1 MTTNNNIKANLIKPR
16 WRKVL
21 ADLWDNKTRTFL
33 VISSIAVGVFSL
45 GMIMTAYAIMDH
57 DIDISYAMHGP
68 SNIEI
73 ATDLVDEDFVR
84 TIARVEGVKTVEG
97 RRIISVQASN
107 DGAFW
112 QPLRIIALDSFDTYQ
127 MHQLQPL
134 RGEVHPGRREVVI
147 SENFL
152 VSAHYEVG
160 DLLGIEMPGGD
171 RYQLPLVGVVND
183 QVTDVGDVTRVPV
196 LYMTRETLKS
206 LGVTTHY
213 NRLYIQ
219 VEGDGS
225 DQAFIDTVAERVE
238 ERIERNGRTV
248 YETKTNLTTEHPFAG
263 TVLAVLGVLGALGG
277 LIMILSSSLIV
288 NTLNALLTQHM
299 RQIGVM
305 KLVGGR
311 SRQILGM
318 YMLLIFIY
326 GLIALVT
333 AVPLGAVA
341 GYGLA
346 RFMAT
351 LMGIDVQGF
360 RLIPAAVMTQA
371 VVAFAIPLGAG
382 FFPVNKGARINV
394 RRAISNDRPGA
405 QPTRSALLDRV
416 TSVFSWI
423 SRPILLSIRNTF
435 RQKARLTLTIFT
447 LTIAGSIFI
456 AVFNVRDSMQNMMDM
471 LMAHFIADVSL
482 SFSRPYPVSRME
494 QVILPIPG
502 VADMEGWGA
511 ARGDIWDENDKVV
524 TNLNILA
531 APADTKLLRVDLV
544 AGRWMQPGEENA
556 MAIADSILEDFP
568 GLQPGDTLRVKLP
581 GQPAENW
588 TVVGIFRFV
597 SMVGFPLAYADYD
610 FIAKETNMQGQSV
623 SYRIVTE
630 DHSMEG
636 QVRVKN
642 FLDDYLKNRGFQLS
656 SSVAGLQMQEDNTK
670 GINILVIFLL
680 IMALLTAIV
689 GSIGLT
695 GTMGMN
701 VLERTREIGVMRA
714 IGAVDLEVIKT
725 VVVEGVMIGWITW
738 LFAIVISYP
747 ISSALL
753 DIISS
758 SMMGSDMRLVF
769 TPAGI
774 VYWFGVVTVLSVF
787 ASLLPAR
794 NAARLTIN
802 EVLSYE

>member
-1 MTTNNNIKANLIKPR
+1 MVEVKGNFFKPR

-21 ADLWDNKTRTFL
+21 ADLGDNKTRTLL

-45 GMIMTAYAIMDH
+45 GMIMTTYAIMDH
-57 DIDISYAMHGP
+57 DIDISYAVHGP
-68 SNIEI
+68 SNLDI
-73 ATDLVDEDFVR
+73 ATDLFNEDFVR
-84 TIARVEGVKTVEG
+84 TIEQVEGVKAVEG
-97 RRIISVQASN
+97 RRIIYVQGSN
-107 DGAFW
+107 DGEFW
-112 QPLRIIALDSFDTYQ
+112 QPLRIIALDSFEASQ
-127 MHQLQPL
+127 MHQLEPL
-134 RGEVHPGRREVVI
+134 RGEVHPGRREAVI

-152 VSAHYEVG
+152 VSAHFEVG
-160 DLLGIEMPGGD
+160 DTLGIEMPGGD
-171 RYQLPLVGVVND
+171 RYELPLVGVVND
-183 QVTDVGDVTRVPV
+183 QVTDAGDVTRVPV
-196 LYMTRETLKS
+196 IFITRDTLKF
-206 LGVTTHY
+206 LGVTNEY
-213 NRLYIQ
+213 NHLYIQ
-219 VEGDGS
+219 VDDIGSS
-225 DQAFIDTVAERVE
+225 DQAFIDAVAERVE

-248 YETKTNLTTEHPFAG
+248 YETKTSLTTEHPFAG

-305 KLVGGR
+305 KLIGGR

-326 GLIALVT
+326 GLIALVI
-333 AVPLGAVA
+333 AVPLGTVA

-346 RFMAT
+346 RFMAN
-351 LMGIDVQGF
+351 LMGIDVLGF
-360 RLIPAAVMTQA
+360 RFIPAAILTQ
-371 VVAFAIPLGAG
+371 VIVAFAIPLGAG

-405 QPTRSALLDRV
+405 QPSRSALLDRV

-494 QVILPIPG
+494 QVILQIPG
-502 VADMEGWGA
+502 VEDMEGWGA
-511 ARGDIWDENDKVV
+511 ARGDIWDENDEVI

-531 APADTKLLRVDLV
+531 APADTNLLRVDLV
-544 AGRWMQPGEENA
+544 AGRWMNPGEENA
-556 MAIADSILEDFP
+556 MAIADSILEDIP
-568 GLQPGDTLRVKLP
+568 GLKPGDTVRVKLP
-581 GQPAENW
+581 GQPVEDW

-610 FIAKETNMQGQSV
+610 FIANETNMQGQSV
-623 SYRIVTE
+623 SYRVVTE

-642 FLDDYLKNRGFQLS
+642 FLDEYLKERGFQLS

-670 GINILVIFLL
+670 AINILVIFLL
-680 IMALLTAIV
+680 IMAVLTAIV

-725 VVVEGVMIGWITW
+725 VVVEGVMIGWLTW

-758 SMMGSDMRLVF
+758 SMMGSDIRLVF

-774 VYWFGVVTVLSVF
+774 VYWFGVVTVLSIL